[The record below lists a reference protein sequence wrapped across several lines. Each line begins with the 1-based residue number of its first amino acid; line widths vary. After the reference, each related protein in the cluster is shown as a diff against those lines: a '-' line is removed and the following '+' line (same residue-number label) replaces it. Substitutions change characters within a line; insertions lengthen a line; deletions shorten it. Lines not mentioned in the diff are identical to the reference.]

1 MKKTRKPQERTE
13 RIKTKDYFDRVL
25 PGYIKFNVDH
35 YIVGD
40 SYRSVWAIR
49 EYPPV
54 TEEQAIL
61 SRLAD
66 KNGVTLRIYN
76 RLVEAAE
83 QRKIIQNAARK
94 NKMKSQRSTLS
105 FDQRKTELAKFFP
118 ESIFPVIQSFS
129 FFSTEEIFFQSSV
142 KLKGI
147 KSCDISFNK

>member
-1 MKKTRKPQERTE
+1 MKKKRKPQEKAE

-54 TEEQAIL
+54 TEEQAML

-66 KNGVTLRIYN
+66 KNGVTL
-76 RLVEAAE
+76 
-83 QRKIIQNAARK
+83 
-94 NKMKSQRSTLS
+94 S
-105 FDQRKTELAKFFP
+105 FRCKLAQQTS
-118 ESIFPVIQSFS
+118 ETS
-129 FFSTEEIFFQSSV
+129 
-142 KLKGI
+142 L
-147 KSCDISFNK
+147 